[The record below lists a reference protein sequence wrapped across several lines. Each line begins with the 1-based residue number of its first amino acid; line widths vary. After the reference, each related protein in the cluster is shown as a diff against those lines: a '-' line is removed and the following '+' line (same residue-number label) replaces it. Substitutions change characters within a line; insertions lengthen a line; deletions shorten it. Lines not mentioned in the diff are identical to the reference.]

1 MEALGLAGIGALA
14 AKVLDVFKFAQAS
27 NWNGVTTQLA
37 AWVSGVVAVLL
48 GAQTDFAAG
57 MQLGEFSLAE
67 LNFASQVFVGLLATS
82 VLSITL
88 DFRKAL
94 DNTDSAAMPSLTRLP
109 GSELAA
115 IENAPARRTTT
126 ESKPK
131 PKPRKKAAGR

>member
-14 AKVLDVFKFAQAS
+14 AKVLDVLKFAQAS
-27 NWNGVTTQLA
+27 NWNGVVTQFA
-37 AWVSGVVAVLL
+37 AWTSGVMAVLL

-57 MQLGEFSLAE
+57 MQLGEFSLAD

-94 DNTDSAAMPSLTRLP
+94 DSTDSAAMPSLTRLP

-115 IENAPARRTTT
+115 IAT
-126 ESKPK
+126 EPELKPR
-131 PKPRKKAAGR
+131 PRKKSAAK